1 MSAAER
7 RAQRRKKVLEN
18 SESRLQ
24 RILGSRSSHP
34 DNSESNLVVDGNISN
49 SSSVGNADNSCK
61 NILSVDTKES
71 DYTTG
76 ENKKLPVEKN
86 QGDQISDMYPAEGNN
101 CGSQDSEANENSFL
115 DNEVKCLPKV
125 TSAQSRSHNTFPSTA
140 AVNETHSDESSGF
153 STAIWTR
160 TVFVVILAFSL
171 VIRWTYVNLEVLFSI
186 NGENSRNDV
195 SNEAVLV
202 KSEVQ
207 LLNSRAT
214 KYMTLYSVHGHHHAC
229 NLHDMA
235 IPSFTVT
242 VCLCTKLPTDIQ
254 LSLYF
259 LAHCCIATLW
269 NSNRIYPHNQ
279 LSFYCS
285 SGCLKGLWSFL
296 FLCGCCSLLGGIQH
310 KCGTSEVCN
319 GDLNKKLPSD
329 LCYLKSFTST
339 NFISSVEK
347 FLASCLVLFCCELLG
362 SPPPEVQIGC
372 VASENNISE

>member
-34 DNSESNLVVDGNISN
+34 DNSKSNLVVDGNISN

-115 DNEVKCLPKV
+115 DNEVKRLPKF
-125 TSAQSRSHNTFPSTA
+125 TSTRSRSHNTFPSTA

-186 NGENSRNDV
+186 NGENSRSDV

-202 KSEVQ
+202 QSESMIWPFLALQ
-207 LLNSRAT
+207 LLF
-214 KYMTLYSVHGHHHAC
+214 VC
-229 NLHDMA
+229 V
-235 IPSFTVT
+235 PSFQQTSNSAYISLLTVALQ
-242 VCLCTKLPTDIQ
+242 LCGIPIEFT
-254 LSLYF
+254 
-259 LAHCCIATLW
+259 H
-269 NSNRIYPHNQ
+269 RIN
-279 LSFYCS
+279 
-285 SGCLKGLWSFL
+285 FL
-296 FLCGCCSLLGGIQH
+296 FTALLVAIKDFG
-310 KCGTSEVCN
+310 V
-319 GDLNKKLPSD
+319 
-329 LCYLKSFTST
+329 F
-339 NFISSVEK
+339 FFSVVVVH
-347 FLASCLVLFCCELLG
+347 CLVEYSISVGLLKYVM
-362 SPPPEVQIGC
+362 ET
-372 VASENNISE
+372 

>member
-202 KSEVQ
+202 QSEVRS
-207 LLNSRAT
+207 L
-214 KYMTLYSVHGHHHAC
+214 KYDDVM
-229 NLHDMA
+229 
-235 IPSFTVT
+235 
-242 VCLCTKLPTDIQ
+242 
-254 LSLYF
+254 
-259 LAHCCIATLW
+259 
-269 NSNRIYPHNQ
+269 
-279 LSFYCS
+279 
-285 SGCLKGLWSFL
+285 
-296 FLCGCCSLLGGIQH
+296 
-310 KCGTSEVCN
+310 
-319 GDLNKKLPSD
+319 
-329 LCYLKSFTST
+329 
-339 NFISSVEK
+339 IS
-347 FLASCLVLFCCELLG
+347 A
-362 SPPPEVQIGC
+362 
-372 VASENNISE
+372 

>member
-34 DNSESNLVVDGNISN
+34 DNSKSNLVVDGNISN

-76 ENKKLPVEKN
+76 EIKKLPVEKN
-86 QGDQISDMYPAEGNN
+86 QGDQISDMYPAEGNT

-115 DNEVKCLPKV
+115 DNEVKRLPKV
-125 TSAQSRSHNTFPSTA
+125 TSTRSRSHNTFPSTA

-186 NGENSRNDV
+186 NVENSRNDV
-195 SNEAVLV
+195 SNDAVLV
-202 KSEVQ
+202 QSESMIWPFLALQ
-207 LLNSRAT
+207 LLF
-214 KYMTLYSVHGHHHAC
+214 VC
-229 NLHDMA
+229 V
-235 IPSFTVT
+235 PSFRQTSNSAYISLLTVALQ
-242 VCLCTKLPTDIQ
+242 LCGIPIEFTQ
-254 LSLYF
+254 
-259 LAHCCIATLW
+259 
-269 NSNRIYPHNQ
+269 RIN
-279 LSFYCS
+279 
-285 SGCLKGLWSFL
+285 FL
-296 FLCGCCSLLGGIQH
+296 FTALLVAIKDFG
-310 KCGTSEVCN
+310 V
-319 GDLNKKLPSD
+319 
-329 LCYLKSFTST
+329 F
-339 NFISSVEK
+339 FFSVVVVH
-347 FLASCLVLFCCELLG
+347 CLVEYSISVGLLKYVM
-362 SPPPEVQIGC
+362 ET
-372 VASENNISE
+372 

>member
-7 RAQRRKKVLEN
+7 CAQRRKKVLEN

-34 DNSESNLVVDGNISN
+34 DNSKSNPVVDGNISN

-115 DNEVKCLPKV
+115 DNEVKRLPKV
-125 TSAQSRSHNTFPSTA
+125 TSARSRSHNTFSSTA

-186 NGENSRNDV
+186 NGENIRNDV

-202 KSEVQ
+202 QSEVRS
-207 LLNSRAT
+207 L
-214 KYMTLYSVHGHHHAC
+214 KYDDVM
-229 NLHDMA
+229 
-235 IPSFTVT
+235 
-242 VCLCTKLPTDIQ
+242 
-254 LSLYF
+254 
-259 LAHCCIATLW
+259 
-269 NSNRIYPHNQ
+269 
-279 LSFYCS
+279 
-285 SGCLKGLWSFL
+285 
-296 FLCGCCSLLGGIQH
+296 
-310 KCGTSEVCN
+310 
-319 GDLNKKLPSD
+319 
-329 LCYLKSFTST
+329 
-339 NFISSVEK
+339 IS
-347 FLASCLVLFCCELLG
+347 A
-362 SPPPEVQIGC
+362 
-372 VASENNISE
+372 

>member
-49 SSSVGNADNSCK
+49 SSSVGNADNSC

-202 KSEVQ
+202 QSEVRS
-207 LLNSRAT
+207 L
-214 KYMTLYSVHGHHHAC
+214 KYDDVM
-229 NLHDMA
+229 
-235 IPSFTVT
+235 
-242 VCLCTKLPTDIQ
+242 
-254 LSLYF
+254 
-259 LAHCCIATLW
+259 
-269 NSNRIYPHNQ
+269 
-279 LSFYCS
+279 
-285 SGCLKGLWSFL
+285 
-296 FLCGCCSLLGGIQH
+296 
-310 KCGTSEVCN
+310 
-319 GDLNKKLPSD
+319 
-329 LCYLKSFTST
+329 
-339 NFISSVEK
+339 IS
-347 FLASCLVLFCCELLG
+347 A
-362 SPPPEVQIGC
+362 
-372 VASENNISE
+372 

>member
-1 MSAAER
+1 MSKMSAAER

-34 DNSESNLVVDGNISN
+34 DNSNSNLVVDGNISN

-86 QGDQISDMYPAEGNN
+86 QGDQISDMYPAEGNT

-115 DNEVKCLPKV
+115 DNEVKRLPKV
-125 TSAQSRSHNTFPSTA
+125 TSTRSRSHNTFPSTA

-195 SNEAVLV
+195 SNDAVLV
-202 KSEVQ
+202 QSEVRS
-207 LLNSRAT
+207 L
-214 KYMTLYSVHGHHHAC
+214 KYDDVM
-229 NLHDMA
+229 
-235 IPSFTVT
+235 
-242 VCLCTKLPTDIQ
+242 
-254 LSLYF
+254 
-259 LAHCCIATLW
+259 
-269 NSNRIYPHNQ
+269 
-279 LSFYCS
+279 
-285 SGCLKGLWSFL
+285 
-296 FLCGCCSLLGGIQH
+296 
-310 KCGTSEVCN
+310 
-319 GDLNKKLPSD
+319 
-329 LCYLKSFTST
+329 
-339 NFISSVEK
+339 IS
-347 FLASCLVLFCCELLG
+347 A
-362 SPPPEVQIGC
+362 
-372 VASENNISE
+372 